1 MQYFLRDSNPSQMNC
16 LALGQQLVPPL
27 SPEQVSQ
34 WFATERI
41 RALKGKSILIRD
53 QQVLEATLN
62 QQNQEKNY
70 TVLPADFFSKPAGQN
85 LTSDN
90 NTMSFTDNQAKIPQV
105 TKAPNQSV
113 VQLGRNSGEISNP
126 KPAEEAKSEEEKVD
140 AITQLGQLL
149 EGKATLSD
157 PNQVNKFARIM
168 HKCQND
174 TEITTVLNVIV
185 NCNSKDIL
193 DGFIRSKVVLI
204 LSNWNRIF
212 AINSNANSMLMLK
225 VIDKLP
231 FDSEIF
237 KDLTFSKFIK
247 KMTKSE
253 DEAIKELSNAI
264 MTKWKNIIVAAAESQ
279 KRKKEEETTAQKKI
293 KLEADTSFFNSLK
306 PQPKVKKIDIPT
318 RKEKETGG
326 LSVSELLERAS
337 EFKMSSTTS
346 DLPITKD
353 DDVEVEE
360 SPKETFDKNGKKKKS
375 VKFKPE
381 SSLLQIR
388 YFDLEESPNAV
399 TLNPNAHDP
408 IYQMQ
413 AALKAE
419 AELMEWSTPRELD
432 ISHAVSVQVN
442 SRQKEIQEKREL
454 SALSVNYFSTRDI
467 PPSPAE
473 PDSVDVAYVPPIEWP
488 LNTKVDISTPLIPNS
503 DLLQK
508 LSSLV
513 GSMPLAGGIPQLGTV
528 PQIPVVP
535 VPPVNM
541 PQQQWFPQTAP
552 QIDVHAL
559 SSLLNS
565 TAFPAALNFQQPVP
579 QYTNVGQQY
588 FPQPTMPFP
597 QQNYQQ
603 QYRPNHKNYKDQRN
617 QRGGRSRPY
626 PNSRRD

>member
-1 MQYFLRDSNPSQMNC
+1 MTQASNMFANGGFPSFQSSELVLNDSQSFQLMQYFLRDSNPSQMNC

-253 DEAIKELSNAI
+253 DEG
-264 MTKWKNIIVAAAESQ
+264 
-279 KRKKEEETTAQKKI
+279 
-293 KLEADTSFFNSLK
+293 TSLF
-306 PQPKVKKIDIPT
+306 T
-318 RKEKETGG
+318 
-326 LSVSELLERAS
+326 
-337 EFKMSSTTS
+337 
-346 DLPITKD
+346 
-353 DDVEVEE
+353 
-360 SPKETFDKNGKKKKS
+360 
-375 VKFKPE
+375 
-381 SSLLQIR
+381 
-388 YFDLEESPNAV
+388 
-399 TLNPNAHDP
+399 
-408 IYQMQ
+408 
-413 AALKAE
+413 
-419 AELMEWSTPRELD
+419 
-432 ISHAVSVQVN
+432 
-442 SRQKEIQEKREL
+442 
-454 SALSVNYFSTRDI
+454 
-467 PPSPAE
+467 
-473 PDSVDVAYVPPIEWP
+473 
-488 LNTKVDISTPLIPNS
+488 
-503 DLLQK
+503 
-508 LSSLV
+508 
-513 GSMPLAGGIPQLGTV
+513 
-528 PQIPVVP
+528 
-535 VPPVNM
+535 
-541 PQQQWFPQTAP
+541 
-552 QIDVHAL
+552 
-559 SSLLNS
+559 
-565 TAFPAALNFQQPVP
+565 
-579 QYTNVGQQY
+579 
-588 FPQPTMPFP
+588 
-597 QQNYQQ
+597 
-603 QYRPNHKNYKDQRN
+603 
-617 QRGGRSRPY
+617 
-626 PNSRRD
+626 